1 MNAISLSR
9 PRSAAASLPGF
20 SGRGVR
26 RAAVVTLLAAASALP
41 AASGDPLAPWRAQVA
56 IREVSEKPGRHVAH
70 TYYLTSPESPDGTR
84 VLFFTSTTPDA
95 HRGDLVVR
103 ERATGRETVI
113 ARGIDTEDAHRGAC
127 QQWISN
133 GRRVAFHDVK
143 NGKWSVQVVDLDTL
157 QVRKLAEDRQLCFG
171 RAVDDWLPIYG
182 CHWNPGPHRNLELL
196 HAGTGE
202 IKTVVTIADV
212 EKRYGNYLA
221 KEFGGR
227 TTSIFFPHL
236 SPDGKRVFFK
246 MSAPGPD
253 GPANNFMSKN
263 ASHRQG
269 LFVYDVASREP
280 LFMSPKWGHPA
291 WHSDSRRIIEM
302 GNLFY
307 DTSDNGK
314 LIRMPNLPAM
324 RGNHP
329 AVSPDGKLFVMD
341 GMLDQVG
348 GPAGH
353 WGVAL
358 CDVRGDH
365 YVILHRFDNA
375 RGAKSWRKNHPHPI
389 FSADGRR
396 IYFNVNEGEW
406 TRLMVAELGGKS

>member
-1 MNAISLSR
+1 MPAL
-9 PRSAAASLPGF
+9 LPSPF
-20 SGRGVR
+20 RR
-26 RAAVVTLLAAASALP
+26 TARAATLLLAAAGT
-41 AASGDPLAPWRAQVA
+41 AAAATAAADPLGPWRAGVA
-56 IREVSEKPGRHVAH
+56 IREVSGTPGRHAAH
-70 TYYLTSPESPDGTR
+70 AYYLASPESPDGTR
-84 VLFFTSTTPDA
+84 VLFFTSSTPDA

-103 ERATGRETVI
+103 ERSTGRETVI

-127 QQWISN
+127 QQWISQ
-133 GRRVAFHDVK
+133 GRRVAYHDVK
-143 NGKWSVQVVDLDTL
+143 HGRWSVHVVDLDTL
-157 QVRKLAEDRQLCFG
+157 RDRIVAEGRQLCFG

-182 CHWNPGPHRNLELL
+182 CHWNPGPHRNLELV

-202 IKTVVTIADV
+202 IKTVVTIEDV
-212 EKRYGNYLA
+212 ERRYGAYLA

-253 GPANNFMSKN
+253 GAANHFMSKN

-269 LFVYDVASREP
+269 LFVYEVDSREP

-291 WHSDSRRIIEM
+291 WHPDSRRIIEM

-307 DTSDNGK
+307 DTSDGGK
-314 LIRMPNLPAM
+314 VIRMANLPVL

-329 AVSPDGKLFVMD
+329 SVGPDGKLFVMD
-341 GMLDQVG
+341 GLLDQAG
-348 GPAGH
+348 GPPGL

-365 YVILHRFDNA
+365 HVILHRFDNS
-375 RGAKSWRKNHPHPI
+375 RGAKSWRKSHPHPI

-406 TRLMVAELGGKS
+406 TRLFVAERGGQG